1 MPKVSCRAQHT
12 KVTAPRCVRSMK
24 SFWDDGFRATP
35 GITEPRCHVCMSPYR
50 GLIEFYILQGQPRLW
65 IAGRMPP
72 DERGRKLDR
81 RSVTRH
87 YEKHMFVR
95 SPLRRR
101 GS

>member
-1 MPKVSCRAQHT
+1 
-12 KVTAPRCVRSMK
+12 MK

-87 YEKHMFVR
+87 YERHMFVR